1 MYKDYKPSIPE
12 VRIYPIRKWRN
23 LTSEPNNGDHKKK
36 AEYGWYDG
44 TTPSF
49 GFKVDGH
56 DRAVSALYVQFF
68 EVASYVQDNVLLVT
82 IPPPHNVPPTLPPEI
97 TNDTSTAGQ
106 SFGRR
111 GTRQEHHSDNN

>member
-82 IPPPHNVPPTLPPEI
+82 SPPPHTGPT
-97 TNDTSTAGQ
+97 
-106 SFGRR
+106 
-111 GTRQEHHSDNN
+111 